1 MSFHHEVDMHYRE
14 HYTTLVARMRKR
26 FPSDA
31 EDMVQ
36 EAYVRLLECGGDTE
50 ELTVDQFFERHCIR
64 RAKNKVG
71 KAEWKHVKM
80 RANEERAYGDSRS
93 EAYDNSP
100 TLLDIS
106 PEEFVIIKEQFQA
119 LSQALGTKKKPLRD
133 VVEKVLLEGTPV
145 QEVAEYYGYSSRNS
159 VYKIVHRFLQS
170 CKDRGLDLPPGLIE
184 AWRKKAY

>member
-1 MSFHHEVDMHYRE
+1 MFNDEVESHYRT

-26 FPSDA
+26 FPSNA

-50 ELTVDQFFERHCIR
+50 ELTVDEFFTRHCMR
-64 RAKNKVG
+64 RAKNKIDRD
-71 KAEWKHVKM
+71 EQKHIRR
-80 RANEERAYGDSRS
+80 RANEEKAHGDTRS
-93 EAYDNSP
+93 EVTINPP

-106 PEEFVIIKEQFQA
+106 PEEYLIIKEQFQA